1 MTEHVAVD
9 NLIIWEF
16 DFAMTT
22 FYEVDTDLITPLLPK
37 QISPMEIVPGVS
49 LLNITA
55 FNLSL
60 IHI

>member
-22 FYEVDTDLITPLLPK
+22 IYEVYTDLITTLLPK
-37 QISPMEIVPGVS
+37 QISPLELVPGV
-49 LLNITA
+49 
-55 FNLSL
+55 
-60 IHI
+60 